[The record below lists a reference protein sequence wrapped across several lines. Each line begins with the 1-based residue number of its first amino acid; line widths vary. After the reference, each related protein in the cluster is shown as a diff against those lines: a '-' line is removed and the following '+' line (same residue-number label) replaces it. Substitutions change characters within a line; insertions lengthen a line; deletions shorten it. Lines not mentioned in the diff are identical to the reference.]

1 MQTELAALEAN
12 HTWSVTPLPSH
23 KTSIGCKWVYKIKHK
38 VDGSIERFKARLV
51 TKGYS
56 QKEGFDYY
64 DTFSPVAKFGKVRML
79 LAVTAVKNGHIA
91 QLDVNNA
98 FLHGE
103 LNEKV
108 YMDLPPGFHNKRGP
122 SQMVCKLHKSLY
134 RLKQASRQWFE
145 KFSSTLIQH
154 GFVQSKA
161 DYSMFT

>member
-1 MQTELAALEAN
+1 MQTELAAFEAN
-12 HTWSVTPLPSH
+12 HTWSVTPLPFH

-51 TKGYS
+51 TKGYT

-79 LAVTAVKNGHIA
+79 LVVAAVKNWHIA

-108 YMDLPPGFHNKRGP
+108 YIDLPPGFHNKGGP
-122 SQMVCKLHKSLY
+122 SHMVCKIHKSLY
-134 RLKQASRQWFE
+134 GLKQASRQWFE